1 MNHCQGIIDN
11 GSLCT
16 QLKGYG
22 MGQYI
27 LRRLLL
33 IPILLLGITAIDFT
47 FINMAPGDPITAML
61 DPTEMR
67 LMTQED
73 IDRRR
78 AALGL
83 DQPIAVRYLLWLKE
97 VSTGN
102 LGHSYIKAQPVAR
115 LMIDGIKN
123 TILLM
128 TLSLVATTI
137 VGVALGIISALKPY
151 SWLDYTLTALSF
163 SGVAMPSFFFALI
176 LIFIGALKLG
186 WFPTSGLITPG
197 VPYSLGD
204 QLLHMVLPLIA
215 LSIGGTASLLRYTRS
230 SMLEVLQEEYVT
242 TARAKGLSNAMINVR
257 HAFKNA
263 ALPIITILGLQIP
276 GLFGGA
282 VIIETIFSIP
292 GIGSTMVEAMGK
304 SDYPVMMGGI
314 LLSGITVLFSNL
326 LADVAYAFADPRIA
340 LSRE

>member
-1 MNHCQGIIDN
+1 
-11 GSLCT
+11 
-16 QLKGYG
+16 

-27 LRRLLL
+27 LRRLIL

-47 FINMAPGDPITAML
+47 FINLAPGDPITAML
-61 DPTEMR
+61 DPAEMR
-67 LMTQED
+67 QMTDED
-73 IDRRR
+73 IARRR

-83 DQPIAVRYLLWLKE
+83 DQPIPVRYLLWVKE
-97 VSTGN
+97 VATGN

-115 LMIDGIKN
+115 LMRDGIRN
-123 TILLM
+123 TITLM
-128 TLSLVATTI
+128 IFSLIFTTI
-137 VGVALGIISALKPY
+137 VGVLLGIISALYPY

-176 LIFIGALKLG
+176 LIFVGALWLG

-197 VPYSLGD
+197 APSSLSD
-204 QLLHMVLPLIA
+204 RFMHMVLPLIA

-230 SMLEVLQEEYVT
+230 SMLEVLQEEYIT
-242 TARAKGLSNAMINVR
+242 TARAKGLSARIINVR

-292 GIGSTMVEAMGK
+292 GIGSTMVEATGN

-314 LLSGITVLFSNL
+314 LLSGITVLVSNL

-340 LSRE
+340 LGGE

>member
-1 MNHCQGIIDN
+1 
-11 GSLCT
+11 
-16 QLKGYG
+16 

-27 LRRLLL
+27 LRRLIL

-47 FINMAPGDPITAML
+47 FINMAPGDPITSMI
-61 DPTEMR
+61 DPSEMR

-97 VSTGN
+97 VVTGN
-102 LGHSYIKAQPVAR
+102 LGHSYVKAQPVSR
-115 LMIDGIKN
+115 LMSDGIKS
-123 TILLM
+123 TIVLM
-128 TLSLVATTI
+128 TLSLIFTTI
-137 VGVALGIISALKPY
+137 VGVALGIVSALKPY

-176 LIFIGALKLG
+176 LIFVGALKLG

-230 SMLEVLQEEYVT
+230 SMLEILQEEYIT
-242 TARAKGLSNAMINVR
+242 TARAKGLSPTLVNVR

-282 VIIETIFSIP
+282 VIVETIFSIP
-292 GIGSTMVEAMGK
+292 GIGSTMVEAMGN

-314 LLSGITVLFSNL
+314 LLSGITVLLSNL

-340 LSRE
+340 LSGE

>member
-1 MNHCQGIIDN
+1 
-11 GSLCT
+11 
-16 QLKGYG
+16 

-33 IPILLLGITAIDFT
+33 IPVLLLGITAIDFA
-47 FINMAPGDPITAML
+47 FINMAPGDPITSMI
-61 DPTEMR
+61 DPAEMR

-78 AALGL
+78 QALGL
-83 DQPIAVRYLLWLKE
+83 DQPITTRYLLWLKE
-97 VSTGN
+97 VATGN
-102 LGHSYIKAQPVAR
+102 LGHSYVKAQPVSR

-128 TLSLVATTI
+128 TLSLIFTSI
-137 VGVALGIISALKPY
+137 VGVTLGIISALKPY
-151 SWLDYTLTALSF
+151 SWLDYILTALAF

-176 LIFIGALKLG
+176 LIFVGALRLG

-197 VPYSLGD
+197 VPYSLSD

-230 SMLEVLQEEYVT
+230 SMLEVLQEEYIT
-242 TARAKGLSNAMINVR
+242 TARAKGLSGRMINVR

-292 GIGSTMVEAMGK
+292 GIGSTMVEAMGN

-340 LSRE
+340 LSGE

>member
-1 MNHCQGIIDN
+1 
-11 GSLCT
+11 
-16 QLKGYG
+16 

-33 IPILLLGITAIDFT
+33 IPILLLGITALDFT

-67 LMTQED
+67 QMTKDD
-73 IDRRR
+73 IERRR
-78 AALGL
+78 HALGL
-83 DQPIAVRYLLWLKE
+83 DQPIPVRYLLWLKE
-97 VSTGN
+97 VATGN
-102 LGHSYIKAQPVAR
+102 LGHSYVKAQPVAR

-128 TLSLVATTI
+128 TLSLIATTI
-137 VGVALGIISALKPY
+137 VGVTLGIVSALRPY
-151 SWLDYTLTALSF
+151 SWVDYTLTALSF

-176 LIFIGALKLG
+176 LIFVGALRLG
-186 WFPTSGLITPG
+186 WFPTSGLLTPG
-197 VPYSLGD
+197 APPSFSD

-230 SMLEVLQEEYVT
+230 SMLEVLQEEYIT
-242 TARAKGLSNAMINVR
+242 TARAKGLASRVVNVR

-276 GLFGGA
+276 ALFGGA

-292 GIGSTMVEAMGK
+292 GIGSTMVEAMGN

-314 LLSGITVLFSNL
+314 LLSGITVLLSNL
-326 LADVAYAFADPRIA
+326 VADVAYAFADPRI
-340 LSRE
+340 SMSE

>member
-1 MNHCQGIIDN
+1 
-11 GSLCT
+11 
-16 QLKGYG
+16 

-27 LRRLLL
+27 LRRLIL

-47 FINMAPGDPITAML
+47 FINLAPGDPITAML
-61 DPTEMR
+61 DPSEMR
-67 LMTQED
+67 QMTDED
-73 IDRRR
+73 IARRR

-97 VSTGN
+97 VLTGN

-123 TILLM
+123 TITLM
-128 TLSLVATTI
+128 LLSLAFTTI
-137 VGVALGIISALKPY
+137 VGVLLGIISALRPY

-176 LIFIGALKLG
+176 LIFVGALWLG

-197 VPYSLGD
+197 APPSLGD
-204 QLLHMVLPLIA
+204 RLMHMVLPLIA

-230 SMLEVLQEEYVT
+230 SMLEVLQEEYIT
-242 TARAKGLSNAMINVR
+242 TARAKGLAGATINLR

-292 GIGSTMVEAMGK
+292 GIGSTMVEATGN

-314 LLSGITVLFSNL
+314 LLSGITVFVSNL
-326 LADVAYAFADPRIA
+326 LADIAYAFADPRI
-340 LSRE
+340 SMSGE

>member
-1 MNHCQGIIDN
+1 
-11 GSLCT
+11 
-16 QLKGYG
+16 

-27 LRRLLL
+27 LRRLIL

-61 DPTEMR
+61 DPAEMR
-67 LMTQED
+67 QMTDED
-73 IDRRR
+73 IARRR

-97 VSTGN
+97 VITGN
-102 LGHSYIKAQPVAR
+102 LGHSYIKAQPVSR

-123 TILLM
+123 TITLM
-128 TLSLVATTI
+128 TLSLIFTTI

-176 LIFIGALKLG
+176 LIFVGALKLG

-197 VPYSLGD
+197 VPYSLAD

-230 SMLEVLQEEYVT
+230 SMLEILQEEYIT
-242 TARAKGLSNAMINVR
+242 TARAKGLSTAAVNVR

-292 GIGSTMVEAMGK
+292 GIGSTMVEAMGN

-340 LSRE
+340 LSGE

>member
-1 MNHCQGIIDN
+1 
-11 GSLCT
+11 
-16 QLKGYG
+16 

-33 IPILLLGITAIDFT
+33 IPILLLGITAIDFI

-61 DPTEMR
+61 DPAEMR
-67 LMTQED
+67 MMTQAD

-83 DQPIAVRYLLWLKE
+83 DQPVLVRYFLWLKE
-97 VSTGN
+97 LSTGN
-102 LGHSYIKAQPVAR
+102 LGHSYIKAQPVSR

-128 TLSLVATTI
+128 GLSLVVTTM

-151 SWLDYTLTALSF
+151 SWVDYTLTALSF

-176 LIFIGALKLG
+176 LIFLGALKLG

-197 VPYSLGD
+197 VPYSLMD
-204 QLLHMVLPLIA
+204 QLRHMVLPLIA

-230 SMLEVLQEEYVT
+230 SMLEVLQEEYIT
-242 TARAKGLSNAMINVR
+242 TARAKGLSTAMINVR

-340 LSRE
+340 LSGE

>member
-1 MNHCQGIIDN
+1 
-11 GSLCT
+11 
-16 QLKGYG
+16 

-27 LRRLLL
+27 LRRLIL

-47 FINMAPGDPITAML
+47 FINMAPGDPVTAMI
-61 DPTEMR
+61 DPAEMR
-67 LMTQED
+67 QMTQED
-73 IDRRR
+73 IARRR
-78 AALGL
+78 QALGL
-83 DQPIAVRYLLWLKE
+83 DQPVPVRYLLWLKE
-97 VSTGN
+97 VLTGN
-102 LGHSYIKAQPVAR
+102 LGHSYIKAQPVSR

-128 TLSLVATTI
+128 TLSLVFTTV
-137 VGVALGIISALKPY
+137 VGVMLGIISALKPY

-186 WFPTSGLITPG
+186 WFPTSGLLTPG
-197 VPYSLGD
+197 MPFSLSD
-204 QLLHMVLPLIA
+204 RLSHMALPLIA

-230 SMLEVLQEEYVT
+230 SMLEILQEEYIT
-242 TARAKGLSNAMINVR
+242 TARAKGLSTAAINVR

-276 GLFGGA
+276 NLFGGA

-292 GIGSTMVEAMGK
+292 GIGSTMVEAMNN

-314 LLSGITVLFSNL
+314 LLSGLTVLFSNL
-326 LADVAYAFADPRIA
+326 VADVAYALADPRIA
-340 LSRE
+340 ISGE